1 VTYRKVFYSFS
12 QSLNGAFL
20 KSSLRFAKKYV
31 HSQNNSCKQ
40 HDTLDYMQKPVTY
53 SKIEFKY
60 LYQLTY
66 HCYQNEKSLCHCSQT
81 R

>member
-1 VTYRKVFYSFS
+1 
-12 QSLNGAFL
+12 
-20 KSSLRFAKKYV
+20 
-31 HSQNNSCKQ
+31 
-40 HDTLDYMQKPVTY
+40 MQKPVTY